1 LQHIISLGAL
11 YLYPSYRSYKAL
23 DSKNFTDA
31 QEWLCY
37 WILIGILT
45 IPLLISNSILNWFP
59 FYYELKLLFSLWLI
73 FPKTKGHLTLFYN
86 YVVPYMDKFNVK
98 VDIYSRD
105 ISVKSKKYAELAWQK
120 GIEIAQVKFAEVLT
134 KGPSALLDFKSIS
147 LIIGN
152 NQANNNNNNNNNG
165 VSIREITDDEES
177 FNNDDYS
184 ENNHGQKKEG
194 DEIKSNQI
202 ILKKKRSTPSN
213 SNIKKFSIESKQS
226 NLVND
231 ESKDIKKKKSANK
244 MSNEITNNKRSKD
257 IKKKISVNKISNEV
271 DGNKKNKDIRKKR
284 NVSKA
289 NNEFDEINNE
299 TNYQSPNFKK
309 NDMNRRTFSN
319 SPYSQ
324 PYSMDYNI
332 NNDKELKK
340 NKKNNENENDEN
352 NTKFG
357 KGNNN
362 ILFMNMMSNQRPGP
376 GGMMGISDVY
386 SSESDD
392 LPSNNSN
399 SNDEGNY
406 YENEEIEENYNYNK
420 NNLTFGEDSPRKNIN
435 KVNQRSM
442 KDNYYYDIGLT
453 QDDDTVIDNDMENE
467 TNNYS
472 NHQRRKVRSNI
483 IDNREQPDINYQ
495 QSYFTNFN
503 SFLH

>member
-1 LQHIISLGAL
+1 
-11 YLYPSYRSYKAL
+11 
-23 DSKNFTDA
+23 
-31 QEWLCY
+31 
-37 WILIGILT
+37 
-45 IPLLISNSILNWFP
+45 
-59 FYYELKLLFSLWLI
+59 
-73 FPKTKGHLTLFYN
+73 
-86 YVVPYMDKFNVK
+86 
-98 VDIYSRD
+98 
-105 ISVKSKKYAELAWQK
+105 
-120 GIEIAQVKFAEVLT
+120 
-134 KGPSALLDFKSIS
+134 
-147 LIIGN
+147 
-152 NQANNNNNNNNNG
+152 
-165 VSIREITDDEES
+165 
-177 FNNDDYS
+177 
-184 ENNHGQKKEG
+184 
-194 DEIKSNQI
+194 
-202 ILKKKRSTPSN
+202 
-213 SNIKKFSIESKQS
+213 
-226 NLVND
+226 
-231 ESKDIKKKKSANK
+231 

-495 QSYFTNFN
+495 QSYFNNFN
-503 SFLH
+503 

>member
-1 LQHIISLGAL
+1 MLNYLQHIISLGAL

-226 NLVND
+226 NL
-231 ESKDIKKKKSANK
+231 
-244 MSNEITNNKRSKD
+244 
-257 IKKKISVNKISNEV
+257 
-271 DGNKKNKDIRKKR
+271 KNKDIRKKR